1 MILTEVLLPILE
13 IVGTIAFALSGA
25 MTAISRHMDLFGVV
39 FLGAVTALGGG
50 VMRDILLG
58 QFPPLM
64 FTSYQF
70 LLLATI
76 TALLVFLIAHL
87 RRGVY
92 LRHQEQIDSVNN
104 FFDAVGLAAFTVVGI
119 QVAVAA
125 GHQSNHFFCVFLGMT
140 TGVGGG
146 ILRDMMSH
154 AVPLVLRKHI
164 YALASIAGGILYV
177 GLRAV
182 DVDVPICSLA
192 SVVLIVT
199 IRMLATHYRW
209 SLPRINFSK

>member
-1 MILTEVLLPILE
+1 MILTDILLPALE

-25 MTAISRHMDLFGVV
+25 MTAINRHMDLFGVV

-64 FTSYQF
+64 FLNYQF
-70 LLLATI
+70 LLLATL
-76 TALLVFLIAHL
+76 TAILVFLIAHAK
-87 RRGVY
+87 RAVY
-92 LRHQEQIDSVNN
+92 LRHQARIDSVNN

-125 GHQSNHFFCVFLGMT
+125 GHEGNPFFCVFLGMT
-140 TGVGGG
+140 TGIGGG

-177 GLRAV
+177 GLRALS
-182 DVDVPICSLA
+182 VDVPICSL
-192 SVVLIVT
+192 VCLTLIVT

-209 SLPRINFSK
+209 SLPRIQFK

>member
-1 MILTEVLLPILE
+1 MILTDILLPVVE
-13 IVGTIAFALSGA
+13 TVGTIAFALSGA
-25 MTAISRHMDLFGVV
+25 MTAINRRMDLFGVV

-50 VMRDILLG
+50 VMRDVLLG

-64 FTSYQF
+64 FLNYHF
-70 LLLATI
+70 LLIAAL
-76 TALLVFLIAHL
+76 TAVMVFLIAYL

-92 LRHQEQIDSVNN
+92 LRHQQRIDSVNN

-119 QVAVAA
+119 QVAVAH
-125 GHQSNHFFCVFLGMT
+125 GHEDNAFFCVFLGMT
-140 TGVGGG
+140 TGIGGG

-164 YALASIAGGILYV
+164 YALASIAGGLLYV
-177 GLRAV
+177 LLRHLGV
-182 DVDVPICSLA
+182 NVSLCSL
-192 SVVLIVT
+192 SSLVLIVT

-209 SLPRINFSK
+209 SLPRIQFK

>member
-1 MILTEVLLPILE
+1 MIDILLPMLE

-64 FTSYQF
+64 FSNYQF
-70 LLLATI
+70 LLIAAL
-76 TALLVFLIAHL
+76 TAILVFLIAHAK
-87 RRGVY
+87 RGVY
-92 LRHQEQIDSVNN
+92 LRHQERIDSVNN

-125 GHQSNHFFCVFLGMT
+125 GHEQNHFFCVFLGMT
-140 TGVGGG
+140 TGIGGG

-154 AVPLVLRKHI
+154 TVPLVLRKHI

-177 GLRAV
+177 SLRAFG
-182 DVDVPICSLA
+182 VDVPICSLV
-192 SVVLIVT
+192 SLLLIVT
-199 IRMLATHYRW
+199 IRMLATHFRW
-209 SLPRINFSK
+209 SLPRIQFSK

>member
-1 MILTEVLLPILE
+1 MMLAEILLPILE
-13 IVGTIAFALSGA
+13 IVGTVAFALSGA

-64 FTSYQF
+64 FSNYQF
-70 LLLATI
+70 LLIAAI
-76 TALLVFLIAHL
+76 TAILVFLIAHL
-87 RRGVY
+87 RRAVY
-92 LRHQEQIDSVNN
+92 LRHQERIDSVNN

-119 QVAVAA
+119 QVAVAH
-125 GHQSNHFFCVFLGMT
+125 GHQSNYFFCVFLGMT

-164 YALASIAGGILYV
+164 YALASIGGGILYV
-177 GLRAV
+177 ALCAIGV
-182 DVDVPICSLA
+182 DVSVCSIA

-209 SLPRINFSK
+209 SLPRIKFSK